1 MLKRLSRLL
10 AALLA
15 AAWSLVPAAAATAPA
30 PAARAASPETI
41 VELRALLAAGQC
53 PELLARIAA
62 LPKQPPSA
70 DLLVFEG
77 NCRLREATH
86 RARVFDASRYERA
99 RVGAGGQAL
108 DPAATAQFYR
118 WDITW
123 DDPAR
128 AQALALF
135 EQALVLDPARQDLV
149 VGAIAA
155 NLEGGRPGPAVALFE
170 ANAARL
176 DEASR
181 IDLYQ
186 VVQDRLALGR
196 VEEASALASA
206 LAAASPAS
214 AAAQAAAGSAA
225 LARHDLAA
233 AAAAFEKAAAG
244 GPLTPEQARE
254 LALLAM
260 LRRDWNAAVNA
271 LAPSASKSVE
281 LTTWFALA
289 RGRIEPRSAT
299 PIWQEIKRSLAKVE
313 KPDPRATAVVDYFL
327 GTSQASPPPAAAAR
341 VRAARRFL
349 EGRIY
354 VPALVEADRAVFEDP
369 QSVAGYKTL
378 ADVYRALGYPEL
390 GLEPIEQAIAT
401 AAKDPKQSGYG
412 AGELQRERAELLFAA
427 GRDADAAAAF
437 AEAARAGAPVP
448 YAWGLAALAAG
459 RRDEAVAQLQAAA
472 ASGGPDAAA
481 ARAKLEELGVG
492 P

>member
-10 AALLA
+10 AVTLA
-15 AAWSLVPAAAATAPA
+15 AAWTLAPAPAATAPA
-30 PAARAASPETI
+30 PAARAVSPETI
-41 VELRALLAAGQC
+41 VELRGLLAEGQC
-53 PELLARIAA
+53 AELLTRIAA
-62 LPKQPPSA
+62 LPKQPPSP

-86 RARVFDASRYERA
+86 RAKVFDASRYERA

-108 DPAATAQFYR
+108 DPGATAQFYR

-128 AQALALF
+128 AQALTLF
-135 EQALVLDPARQDLV
+135 DQALALEPARQDLV
-149 VGAIAA
+149 VGTIAA

-186 VVQDRLALGR
+186 IVQDRLALGR

-214 AAAQAAAGSAA
+214 PAAQAAAGSAA

-233 AAAAFEKAAAG
+233 AASAFEKAAAG

-299 PIWQEIKRSLAKVE
+299 PIWQEIKRSLA
-313 KPDPRATAVVDYFL
+313 PRSST
-327 GTSQASPPPAAAAR
+327 TSSGPRRPRRRPPPRRASAR
-341 VRAARRFL
+341 PGASSRGGSSSPRWWKPT
-349 EGRIY
+349 GRSSRI
-354 VPALVEADRAVFEDP
+354 R
-369 QSVAGYKTL
+369 S
-378 ADVYRALGYPEL
+378 R
-390 GLEPIEQAIAT
+390 
-401 AAKDPKQSGYG
+401 S
-412 AGELQRERAELLFAA
+412 
-427 GRDADAAAAF
+427 
-437 AEAARAGAPVP
+437 
-448 YAWGLAALAAG
+448 
-459 RRDEAVAQLQAAA
+459 
-472 ASGGPDAAA
+472 PDT
-481 ARAKLEELGVG
+481 
-492 P
+492 